1 MSNKISYSDIL
12 FKFTEK
18 KPLENNLLPIKKSR
32 SLITNHEYMINEDL
46 QETTP
51 IYSASFRNRKIE
63 FEKLNTETIKT
74 SIDINKM
81 YSLNEKQTSQTNIR
95 LVIKFGCTKLSYSKY
110 KTFLN
115 ENITKVLVCLKT
127 I

>member
-18 KPLENNLLPIKKSR
+18 KPLGNSLLPKNTYR
-32 SLITNHEYMINEDL
+32 STIVNHGYLINEHL

-63 FEKLNTETIKT
+63 FEKINTETIKT

-81 YSLNEKQTSQTNIR
+81 YSLNERQTSQTSIR
-95 LVIKFGCTKLSYSKY
+95 LDFKFISAKLSYSEH
-110 KTFLN
+110 KTSF
-115 ENITKVLVCLKT
+115 K
-127 I
+127 